1 MEIVG
6 GAGGVAERRC
16 LYFSYT
22 PPCSVSHLSE
32 SWYGRERKHWV
43 SEEEN
48 AVGIKDT
55 VLWKVEW
62 WYRVVAVL
70 IYPGALK
77 TLRII

>member
-1 MEIVG
+1 M
-6 GAGGVAERRC
+6 
-16 LYFSYT
+16 
-22 PPCSVSHLSE
+22 
-32 SWYGRERKHWV
+32 

>member
-1 MEIVG
+1 M
-6 GAGGVAERRC
+6 
-16 LYFSYT
+16 
-22 PPCSVSHLSE
+22 SE
-32 SWYGRERKHWV
+32 G
-43 SEEEN
+43 EN

-62 WYRVVAVL
+62 SYRVVAVF